1 MSLTYIHQAV
11 TNGTQSWAE
20 GSLFILYIALST
32 VSEALILF
40 VYINIVCLNKV
51 IFIKITLLYS
61 WFWFSYI
68 ITINNTRQGVNIG
81 GKENL

>member
-61 WFWFSYI
+61 WFGSLI
-68 ITINNTRQGVNIG
+68 LSQLTMPQQGVTLVT
-81 GKENL
+81 KEN

>member
-1 MSLTYIHQAV
+1 MTSLSQAV
-11 TNGTQSWAE
+11 TNGTQSGAQ
-20 GSLFILYIALST
+20 GSLFLLYIALST

-68 ITINNTRQGVNIG
+68 VTINLTQQGVNSDQ
-81 GKENL
+81 